1 MKKLE
6 LLIFLTFILIM
17 NAFWACNDKAN
28 NTIVFNEATKK
39 AIEQEIIKLSDAWV
53 ANNVN
58 MKPDL
63 IVDFWDNS
71 PDLIFAENGMFFTNR
86 DSIHE
91 FLEGFYSN
99 TDKMEVEWLERSI
112 IPLTS
117 DVASMKGKFR
127 FKASFKSG
135 EVFEGKNVFTAV
147 FLKKNNKW
155 VLINGHESK
164 IMEK

>member
-1 MKKLE
+1 M
-6 LLIFLTFILIM
+6 ITF
-17 NAFWACNDKAN
+17 WSCNEDAN
-28 NTIVFNEATKK
+28 KTIVFDDTQKK
-39 AIEQEIIKLSDAWV
+39 AIEQEILKLSDAWV

-58 MKPDL
+58 MKPDS
-63 IVDFWDNS
+63 IVEFWDNS

-86 DSIHE
+86 DSIHA
-91 FLEGFYSN
+91 FLESFYSN

-112 IPLTS
+112 IPLTA

-147 FLKKNNKW
+147 FLNKNNKW

-164 IMEK
+164 IEEE